1 MKIANDYRVT
11 SAGTTGSNRGAA
23 ADDFAAAMAQA
34 RVAQQAAAEESPA
47 GSTEKRPPTEAERIA
62 AAREARAALRQELV
76 DFLEKPLEV
85 HLREAVMKEMGITE
99 EDLAAMTPTDRLA
112 AESMIAQK
120 VRERL
125 LERKDD
131 GERAATG
138 ETTLQAGSEAMA
150 APAVEFTAERLAE
163 IMTNSMAMVG
173 RQA

>member
-1 MKIANDYRVT
+1 MKIANDYMVT
-11 SAGTTGSNRGAA
+11 PAGAVGSGGAA
-23 ADDFAAAMAQA
+23 AAGDFAAAMAQA
-34 RVAQQAAAEESPA
+34 RAARQAAEESTA
-47 GSTEKRPPTEAERIA
+47 NSQEKQPPTEAERIA

-138 ETTLQAGSEAMA
+138 ETTLQAGSEAIA
-150 APAVEFTAERLAE
+150 APAVEFTADRLAE
-163 IMTNSMAMVG
+163 IMTNSMAMVS
-173 RQA
+173 RKA